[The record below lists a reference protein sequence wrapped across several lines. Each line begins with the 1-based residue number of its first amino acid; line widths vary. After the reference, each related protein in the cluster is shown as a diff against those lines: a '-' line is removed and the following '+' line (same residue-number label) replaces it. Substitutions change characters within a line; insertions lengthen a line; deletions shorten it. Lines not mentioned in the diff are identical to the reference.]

1 MNRRPTLRRWLLI
14 AAIVVLAAG
23 FAQSRAGAA
32 LERLV
37 FDAVVAWGA
46 PPASGK
52 VVLVA
57 IDDQALDRYGHWP
70 WPRALQARLL
80 RDVQAAGARAVAL
93 DVAYPGPAEGD
104 AALAAAILDAGNV
117 VLPVLIVR
125 GGGYTPLVERLPPPA
140 ILDAAA
146 AIGHSDVDTDPDGV
160 VRRVYLWAGVGEAHW
175 PALALAAAK
184 VGGITGLPAAPPA
197 AASGTDPLA
206 WQRAVPRL
214 LRLPAQPGVRQVS
227 AAAVMAGGAPAR
239 ALDGAFVV
247 VGLTAGGEA
256 PFVTLVAD
264 NRAQMLPGSL
274 YQALLLDR
282 VLANGLTPPLPRGLS
297 AAAVALL
304 GLLPYGVLGL
314 GWTALVAALVLPI
327 AAGLAALGLGGAWL
341 PFASGVFVAKSAM
354 LLIALQA
361 QARLRYEAY
370 TERARAHTALEA
382 IADAVVT
389 VDDAGRIAY
398 ANQAAHRLSGLS
410 EMLGRPLADAP
421 SILKAAEAGHDGEKG
436 SALIEVAT
444 SDGDRRALRTRTTA
458 LETPESK
465 SAVITLS
472 DVTTEQRL
480 MREVAWQATHD
491 PLTGLPN
498 RGLLQERLTEA
509 LAAAERRRQ
518 RLALAFLDL
527 DRLKRIN
534 DELGHAA
541 GDALID
547 EAAKRLV
554 AAARDGDTLARFG
567 GDEFIVLLEGPINRA
582 DAVAVLERMTEAV
595 RAPMQI
601 AGQILHA
608 EASVGIAFYPDH
620 ASGAADLLR
629 RADAAMY
636 AAKTRRRGPIVV
648 FEPHMENRSD
658 AGGGLRLIEE
668 LRRGINGGELRLHYQ
683 PRVRLADG
691 VLSGLEALV
700 RWQHPTRGLLAP
712 GAFIGLAEETGLM
725 VDLGRWVIEATLA
738 ECRCALAERP
748 DLRLSLNLSAVQL
761 EQDATLVD
769 FVRQSLRRHDL
780 PPERLELEV
789 TEGLFLDPA
798 LSVVGRRLCELAEIG
813 CPLAIDDFGTGYSAL
828 GYLTRFPFE
837 RIKIDRSFTQGIEKG
852 AAARAIVEAIVALS
866 ASLGKSTTAEGI
878 EHEAQRAV
886 LKNLGCE
893 EGQGYYFAKPG
904 SLGGV
909 LGQ

>member
-1 MNRRPTLRRWLLI
+1 MNQRPVLRRWLLI
-14 AAIVVLAAG
+14 AAIVALAAG
-23 FAQSRAGAA
+23 FAQTRAGGA

-57 IDDQALDRYGHWP
+57 IDDRALDRYGHWP

-80 RDVQAAGARAVAL
+80 RAVQAAGARAVAL
-93 DVAYPGPAEGD
+93 DVAYPGRADGD
-104 AALAAAILDAGNV
+104 AALAAAIEDAGNV

-125 GGGYTPLVERLPPPA
+125 GGGYTPLVERLPPPS

-160 VRRVYLWAGVGEAHW
+160 VRRAHLWAGVGEAHW

-184 VGGITGLPAAPPA
+184 VGGITELPPSPPA
-197 AASGTDPLA
+197 VASGTDPLA

-214 LRLPAQPGVRQVS
+214 LRLPARPGVRQVS
-227 AAAVMAGGAPAR
+227 AAAVMAGGTLGAS
-239 ALDGAFVV
+239 LDGAFVV

-264 NRAQMLPGSL
+264 NQARMVPGSL

-282 VLANGLTPPLPRGLS
+282 LLTGGLAPPLPRGLS

-304 GLLPYGVLGL
+304 GLLPFGVLGL
-314 GWTALVAALVLPI
+314 GWTALVAALVLPL
-327 AAGLAALGLGGAWL
+327 AAGLSALSLGGVWL
-341 PFASGVFVAKSAM
+341 PFASGLFVAKIAM

-361 QARLRYEAY
+361 QARLRYEAHV
-370 TERARAHTALEA
+370 ERTRAHTALEA

-398 ANQAAHRLSGLS
+398 ANQAAHRLSGLDQ
-410 EMLGRPLADAP
+410 MLGRSLADAP
-421 SILKAAEAGHDGEKG
+421 PILKAAEAGHCGNET
-436 SALIEVAT
+436 ALIEIAT
-444 SDGDRRALRTRTTA
+444 GCGDRRAMRTRTTA
-458 LETPESK
+458 LEAPKGK

-491 PLTGLPN
+491 ALTGLPN
-498 RGLLQERLTEA
+498 RSLLQERLTEA

-541 GDALID
+541 GDVLID
-547 EAAKRLV
+547 EAVKRMV
-554 AAARDGDTLARFG
+554 ATARAGDTLARFG
-567 GDEFIVLLEGPINRA
+567 GDEFIVLLEGPISRA
-582 DAVAVLERMTEAV
+582 DAVSALERMIEEV

-648 FEPHMENRSD
+648 FEPHMESRSD

-668 LRRGINGGELRLHYQ
+668 LRCGINDGELRLHYQ

-691 VLSGLEALV
+691 ILSGLEALV
-700 RWQHPTRGLLAP
+700 RWQHPTRGLLGP
-712 GAFIGLAEETGLM
+712 NAFIGLAEETGLM
-725 VDLGRWVIEATLA
+725 VDLGRWVIDATLA
-738 ECRCALAERP
+738 ECRGALVGRP

-761 EQDATLVD
+761 EQDANLVD
-769 FVRQSLRRHDL
+769 FVRQSLHRHDL

-837 RIKIDRSFTQGIEKG
+837 RIKIDRSFIQGIEKG

-878 EHEAQRAV
+878 EHEAQQAV
-886 LKNLGCE
+886 LKHLGCD

-904 SLGGV
+904 PLGRV
-909 LGQ
+909 LN